1 MNIKWNEFMAESSP
15 ESTTDQVIK
24 TLDPAS
30 LLKNEID
37 QVGRIYNIIV
47 EFFTNYSFQ
56 LIGAI
61 IILIIGFLF
70 AGKIENQ

>member
-1 MNIKWNEFMAESSP
+1 MNIKWNKFMAEASP
-15 ESTTDQVIK
+15 EGKTEQVMN
-24 TLDPAS
+24 TLDPAN

-56 LIGAI
+56 LILS
-61 IILIIGFLF
+61 LIHI
-70 AGKIENQ
+70 